1 VTQPSFA
8 SGTDTAFQIDV
19 HHNEYLPQD
28 GQIVD
33 TIVTI
38 TASGE
43 GLPSAAAGAV
53 STAQVIMVDCS
64 GSMGYPA
71 TKMSEATRAT
81 ATAIDTLREGVPFAV
96 VAGTHNAYLV
106 YPPGGHVRMVPAN
119 PQTRAEAKAA
129 VSRLRADG
137 GTAMSHWLDLANRL
151 FASQPADIRHAI
163 LLTDGKNES
172 ESPADLARVLDE
184 CEGRFVCD
192 SRGIGQ
198 GWIAEE
204 LMKISSTLLG
214 EADGLEDVSELPATF
229 RAMTETAMGKAA
241 ADVSLRVWTP
251 ASATIRFLKQA
262 FPQVEDL
269 TARRVEV
276 SPRIGDYPTGA
287 WGAESRDY
295 HLSVEVA
302 SAAVGDELLAARVSL
317 VSHDQ
322 RLAERLV
329 LAKWTDDVVLSTR
342 INPQVAHYTGQEEMA
357 SLLREGVAAMQAG
370 DEEVATAKL
379 GRARK
384 IALESGHTDTAKLV
398 ERVADVV
405 DEPTGTVRLKK
416 KEDVDGGIE
425 EIIKVRSVKT
435 TRVKRQAE

>member
-1 VTQPSFA
+1 MSQP
-8 SGTDTAFQIDV
+8 TFQIDV
-19 HHNEYLPQD
+19 HQNEFLTRD

-33 TIVTI
+33 AIVTV

-43 GLPSAAAGAV
+43 GLPAAAAAAT
-53 STAQVIMVDCS
+53 TAEVIMVDCS
-64 GSMGYPA
+64 GSMGYPLTKLSEAKRA
-71 TKMSEATRAT
+71 TK
-81 ATAIDTLREGVPFAV
+81 TAIDSLADGAPFAL
-96 VAGTHNAYLV
+96 VAGTHEAYLI
-106 YPPGGHVRMVPAN
+106 YPPRGQLQMVPAT
-119 PQTRAEAKAA
+119 PQSRAQAKAA
-129 VSRLRADG
+129 VDQLRADG
-137 GTAMSHWLDLANRL
+137 GTAMSRWLDLANRL
-151 FASQPADIRHAI
+151 FATQPAEIRHAI

-172 ESPADLARVLDE
+172 EAPQDLQAVLDR

-198 GWIAEE
+198 GWVADE

-214 EADGLEDVSELPATF
+214 EANGLEDASELAAAF
-229 RAMTETAMGKAA
+229 RAMTEAAMGKAV
-241 ADVSLRVWTP
+241 ADVGLRVWTP
-251 ASATIRFLKQA
+251 ASSTIRFLKQA

-269 TARRVEV
+269 TARRTEV
-276 SPRIGDYPTGA
+276 SARIGDYPTGA

-302 SAAVGDELLAARVSL
+302 SGAVGDELLAARVSL

-322 RLAERLV
+322 KLAERLV
-329 LAKWTDDVVLSTR
+329 LAKWTDDVGLATKL
-342 INPQVAHYTGQEEMA
+342 NPQVAHYTGQEEMA
-357 SLLREGVAAMQAG
+357 SLLRDGIAAMEAG
-370 DEEVATAKL
+370 DEQTATAKL

-398 ERVADVV
+398 ERVAEVV

-416 KEDVDGGIE
+416 KEEVASGVE

-435 TRVKRQAE
+435 TRVKRRAE

>member
-1 VTQPSFA
+1 VTQPSFE
-8 SGTDTAFQIDV
+8 IEV
-19 HHNEYLPQD
+19 HHNEFLPQE
-28 GQIVD
+28 GRIVD
-33 TIVTI
+33 AIVTVS
-38 TASGE
+38 ASGA
-43 GLPSAAAGAV
+43 GLPSAAAAGT

-71 TKMSEATRAT
+71 TKISEAIRAT
-81 ATAIDTLREGVPFAV
+81 NTAIDTLREGVPFAV
-96 VAGTHNAYLV
+96 VAGNHLAYLL
-106 YPPGGHVRMVPAN
+106 YPPGGQVRMVPATTV
-119 PQTRAEAKAA
+119 TREAAKAE
-129 VSRLRADG
+129 VQRLRADG
-137 GTAMSHWLDLANRL
+137 GTAMSTWLDLAERL
-151 FASQPADIRHAI
+151 FASQPADIKHAI

-172 ESPADLARVLDE
+172 EAPQNLHTVLDR
-184 CEGRFVCD
+184 CEGKFVCD

-241 ADVSLRVWTP
+241 ADVALRVWTP
-251 ASATIRFLKQA
+251 ATATIRFLKQA
-262 FPQVEDL
+262 YPQVEDL
-269 TARRVEV
+269 TARRREA
-276 SPRIGDYPTGA
+276 SPRVGDYPTGA

-295 HLSVEVA
+295 HLSVEV
-302 SAAVGDELLAARVSL
+302 SSGAVGDELLAARVSL

-322 RLAERLV
+322 KLAERLV
-329 LAKWTDDVVLSTR
+329 LARWTDDIALSTK

-357 SLLREGVAAMQAG
+357 SLLRDGVAAMEAG
-370 DEEVATAKL
+370 DDETATAKL

-398 ERVADVV
+398 ERVAEVV
-405 DEPTGTVRLKK
+405 DEPSGTVRLKK

>member
-1 VTQPSFA
+1 MSQPS
-8 SGTDTAFQIDV
+8 FQIDV
-19 HHNEYLPQD
+19 HHNEYLPQEGRIID
-28 GQIVD
+28 AIVSVAA
-33 TIVTI
+33 TG
-38 TASGE
+38 A
-43 GLPSAAAGAV
+43 GLPSVGTGAV

-71 TKMSEATRAT
+71 TKISEATRAT

-96 VAGTHNAYLV
+96 VAGTHNAYLI
-106 YPPGGHVRMVPAN
+106 YPPGSAIRMVPAN
-119 PQTRAEAKAA
+119 AQTRAAAKAE

-137 GTAMSHWLDLANRL
+137 GTAMSRWLDLANKL
-151 FASQPADIRHAI
+151 FASQPADIKHAI

-172 ESPADLARVLDE
+172 ESAQDLSQVLAQ
-184 CEGRFVCD
+184 CEGKFICD

-198 GWIAEE
+198 GWVADE

-214 EADGLEDVSELPATF
+214 EADGLEDLSGLPAAF
-229 RAMTETAMGKAA
+229 RAMTEAAMGKAA
-241 ADVSLRVWTP
+241 ADVVLRVWTP

-269 TARRVEV
+269 TARRTEV
-276 SPRIGDYPTGA
+276 SPRVGDYPTGA

-302 SAAVGDELLAARVSL
+302 AAAVGDELLAARVSL
-317 VSHDQ
+317 ASHDQ
-322 RLAERLV
+322 KLAERLV
-329 LAKWTDDVVLSTR
+329 LAKWTDDVALATK

-357 SLLREGVAAMQAG
+357 SLLREGVAAMEAG
-370 DEEVATAKL
+370 DEETATAKL

-384 IALESGHTDTAKLV
+384 IALESGHTGTAKLV
-398 ERVADVV
+398 ERVAEVV
-405 DEPTGTVRLKK
+405 DEPTGTIRLKK
-416 KEDVDGGIE
+416 KGEVSGGIE

>member
-1 VTQPSFA
+1 MSQPS
-8 SGTDTAFQIDV
+8 FQIDV
-19 HHNEYLPQD
+19 HHNEYLPRD

-33 TIVTI
+33 AIVTV
-38 TASGE
+38 TATGE

-71 TKMSEATRAT
+71 TKISEATRAT

-96 VAGTHNAYLV
+96 VAGTHMAYLI
-106 YPPGGHVRMVPAN
+106 YPPGGEIRMVPAN
-119 PQTRAEAKAA
+119 AQTRAAAKAE

-137 GTAMSHWLDLANRL
+137 GTSMSRWLDMANRL
-151 FASQPADIRHAI
+151 FASQPADIKHAI

-172 ESPADLARVLDE
+172 ESPQDLAQVLAQ
-184 CEGRFVCD
+184 CEGRFICD

-198 GWIAEE
+198 GWIADE
-204 LMKISSTLLG
+204 LMKISSTMLG
-214 EADGLEDVSELPATF
+214 EANGLEDVSELPAAF
-229 RAMTETAMGKAA
+229 RAMTETAMGKAV

-269 TARRVEV
+269 TPRRAAV
-276 SPRIGDYPTGA
+276 SDRVGDYPTGA

-322 RLAERLV
+322 KLAERLV
-329 LAKWTDDVVLSTR
+329 LAKWTEDIALATK
-342 INPQVAHYTGQEEMA
+342 INQQVAHYTGQEEMA
-357 SLLREGVAAMQAG
+357 SLLREGVAAMEAG
-370 DEEVATAKL
+370 DEETATAKL

-384 IALESGHTDTAKLV
+384 IALESGHSDTAKLV

-405 DEPTGTVRLKK
+405 DEPTGTIRLKK

>member
-1 VTQPSFA
+1 VTQPNFE
-8 SGTDTAFQIDV
+8 IEV
-19 HHNEYLPQD
+19 HHNEFLPRD

-33 TIVTI
+33 AIVTI
-38 TASGE
+38 TASGA
-43 GLPSAAAGAV
+43 GLPSAAAATGT

-71 TKMSEATRAT
+71 TKISEAIRAT
-81 ATAIDTLREGVPFAV
+81 NTAIDTLREGVPFAV
-96 VAGTHNAYLV
+96 VAGNHQAYLL
-106 YPPGGHVRMVPAN
+106 YPPGGQIRMVPATAV
-119 PQTRAEAKAA
+119 TREAAKAE
-129 VSRLRADG
+129 VHRLRADG
-137 GTAMSHWLDLANRL
+137 GTAMSHWLDLAERL
-151 FASQPADIRHAI
+151 FASQPAEIRHAI

-172 ESPADLARVLDE
+172 ETPRDLDLVLDR

-241 ADVSLRVWTP
+241 ADVTLRVWTP

-262 FPQVEDL
+262 YPQVEDL
-269 TARRVEV
+269 TARRRET
-276 SPRIGDYPTGA
+276 SPRVGDYPTGA

-317 VSHDQ
+317 VGRDQ
-322 RLAERLV
+322 KLAEKLV
-329 LAKWTDDVVLSTR
+329 LARWTDDIVLSTK

-357 SLLREGVAAMQAG
+357 SLLHEGVVAMEAG
-370 DEEVATAKL
+370 DEVTATAKL

-398 ERVADVV
+398 ERVAEVV
-405 DEPTGTVRLKK
+405 DEPSGTVRLKK

>member
-1 VTQPSFA
+1 MTQPSF
-8 SGTDTAFQIDV
+8 DIEV
-19 HHNEYLPQD
+19 HHNEYLPQG

-33 TIVTI
+33 AII
-38 TASGE
+38 TVSASGS
-43 GLPSAAAGAV
+43 GLPSPATGGV
-53 STAQVIMVDCS
+53 GTAQLIMVDCS

-71 TKMSEATRAT
+71 TKLHEATRAT
-81 ATAIDTLREGVPFAV
+81 ATAIDTLRDGVPFAV
-96 VAGTHNAYLV
+96 VAGTHQAYLI
-106 YPPGGHVRMVPAN
+106 YPPGGAIRMVPAN
-119 PQTRAEAKAA
+119 AQTRAAAKAE

-137 GTAMSHWLDLANRL
+137 GTAMSRWLDLANQL
-151 FASQPADIRHAI
+151 FASQPAEIKHAI

-172 ESPADLARVLDE
+172 ESPQDLARVLDE
-184 CEGRFVCD
+184 CEGRFICD

-214 EADGLEDVSELPATF
+214 EADGLEDVSQLPAAF

-269 TARRVEV
+269 TARWTEV

-302 SAAVGDELLAARVSL
+302 PAAVGEELLAARVSL

-322 RLAERLV
+322 KLAERLV
-329 LAKWTDDVVLSTR
+329 LAKWTGDVALSTR

-357 SLLREGVAAMQAG
+357 WLLREGVAAMQAG
-370 DEEVATAKL
+370 DEQTATAKL
-379 GRARK
+379 GRARR
-384 IALESGHTDTAKLV
+384 IALESGHTGTARLV
-398 ERVADVV
+398 ERVAEVV
-405 DEPTGTVRLKK
+405 DEPTGTIRLKK
-416 KEDVDGGIE
+416 REDVDGGIE

>member
-1 VTQPSFA
+1 MTQPSFE
-8 SGTDTAFQIDV
+8 IEV
-19 HHNEYLPQD
+19 HHNEYLPQG

-33 TIVTI
+33 AII
-38 TASGE
+38 TVSASGA
-43 GLPSAAAGAV
+43 GLPSAADGAV
-53 STAQVIMVDCS
+53 STAEVIMVDCS
-64 GSMGYPA
+64 GSMGYPI
-71 TKMSEATRAT
+71 TKLTEATRAT
-81 ATAIDTLREGVPFAV
+81 QTAIDTLREGVPFAV
-96 VAGTHNAYLV
+96 VAGTHNAYLI
-106 YPPGGHVRMVPAN
+106 YPPGGQIRMVPVN
-119 PQTRAEAKAA
+119 QRTRAEAKAA

-137 GTAMSHWLDLANRL
+137 GTAMSRWLDLANRL
-151 FASQPADIRHAI
+151 FASQPADIKHAI

-172 ESPADLARVLDE
+172 ESPADLDRVLGE
-184 CEGRFVCD
+184 CEGRFICD

-214 EADGLEDVSELPATF
+214 AADGLEDPAELPAAF

-241 ADVSLRVWTP
+241 ADVALRIWTP
-251 ASATIRFLKQA
+251 ASAKIRFLKQA

-269 TARRVEV
+269 TGRRVEV
-276 SPRIGDYPTGA
+276 SPRVGDYPTGA

-295 HLSVEVA
+295 HLSVEV
-302 SAAVGDELLAARVSL
+302 SPAAIGDELLAARVSL

-322 RLAERLV
+322 KLAERLV
-329 LAKWTDDVVLSTR
+329 LAKWTDDVALSTR

-357 SLLREGVAAMQAG
+357 ALLRDGVAAMQAG
-370 DEEVATAKL
+370 DDATATAKL

-398 ERVADVV
+398 ERVAEVV
-405 DEPTGTVRLKK
+405 DEPTGTIRLKK
-416 KEDVDGGIE
+416 KEDVDSGIE

-435 TRVKRQAE
+435 TRVKRQVE